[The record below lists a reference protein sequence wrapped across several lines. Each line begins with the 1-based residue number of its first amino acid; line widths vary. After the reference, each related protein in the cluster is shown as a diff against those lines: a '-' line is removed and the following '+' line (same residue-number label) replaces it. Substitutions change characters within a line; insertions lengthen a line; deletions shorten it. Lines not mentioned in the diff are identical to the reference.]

1 MKKHILL
8 SLFALLLSFTIN
20 AQTHQTDQ
28 HDHDHED
35 HALDGHDHGD
45 HAHDGHD
52 HSDHAHAKND
62 HSAKDHDDH
71 ADHGCGWHHREE
83 GQEFT
88 PKDVANTAFHHI
100 SDANVYSI
108 GPLQIPLPCILYAPE
123 TGLDVFLSSKF
134 NFSKTG
140 HGNGH
145 TAYKGYILDGGTVKR
160 ITDPSFP
167 RNVDE
172 VPLKGIIHK
181 TETGPNGKDK
191 IIAYACTGDAEYRTD
206 SKSIADAG
214 VFGGGISSFYD
225 FSITKNVT
233 SMILVFLFMFWLF
246 RKVAKSYVTRNGMAP
261 KGLQSFIESIFIFI
275 QDEVAKPF
283 LGAKYLKYQPFLM
296 AIFFFVLGLNLWGQI
311 PFFGGANV
319 TGNLGVTMVLA
330 IFAFFVV
337 NLSGNKHYWE
347 HIFAMP
353 GVPKWVLTILTPVEF
368 LGIFIKPL
376 TLMLRLFANITAG
389 HMVIIVFVSLIF
401 MFSKGGTSYVGGLG
415 TAVGSTLL
423 TIFMMAI
430 ELLVAFIQAFVF
442 TILTA
447 SYLGAA
453 VEEPH
458 HH

>member
-1 MKKHILL
+1 M
-8 SLFALLLSFTIN
+8 N
-20 AQTHQTDQ
+20 AQSHPKDK
-28 HDHDHED
+28 HDHDHSE
-35 HALDGHDHGD
+35 HADHDHGD
-45 HAHDGHD
+45 HSHDNHKHDGK
-52 HSDHAHAKND
+52 A
-62 HSAKDHDDH
+62 HDDH
-71 ADHGCGWHHREE
+71 AHGDHGCHFHHHPE
-83 GQEFT
+83 GQEYT

-108 GPLQIPLPCILYAPE
+108 GPWQIPLPCILYAPE
-123 TGLDVFLSSKF
+123 TGWDVFLSSKF
-134 NFSKTG
+134 KFKSTG
-140 HGNGH
+140 HGDGYS
-145 TAYKGYILDGGTVKR
+145 AYKGYILDAGTVKR

-167 RNVDE
+167 RDVDE
-172 VPLKGIIHK
+172 VPLQGIIHK
-181 TETGPNGKDK
+181 TEMVDGKEK
-191 IIAYACTGDAEYRTD
+191 TVAYACTGEAMYRTD
-206 SKSIADAG
+206 PKSIADAG
-214 VFGGGISSFYD
+214 IFGGGISSFYD

-233 SMILVFLFMFWLF
+233 SMIIVFFGMLWLF
-246 RKVAKSYVTRNGMAP
+246 LRVAKSYVTRNGMAP
-261 KGLQSFIESIFIFI
+261 KGLQSFIESIFVFI

-283 LGAKYLKYQPFLM
+283 LGHKYLKYQPFLM

-319 TGNLGVTMVLA
+319 TGNIGVTMVLA
-330 IFAFFVV
+330 IFAFLVV

-347 HIFAMP
+347 HIIAMP

-401 MFSKGGTSYVGGLG
+401 MFSKGGTSMAGGLG

>member
-8 SLFALLLSFTIN
+8 SLFAVLLSLSISAQSNIN
-20 AQTHQTDQ
+20 SSASQYQNSQ
-28 HDHDHED
+28 F
-35 HALDGHDHGD
+35 AYNDHGD
-45 HAHDGHD
+45 HGDHGDHNHHNHQDHNAHGHAD
-52 HSDHAHAKND
+52 AHG
-62 HSAKDHDDH
+62 
-71 ADHGCGWHHREE
+71 DHGCGWHHRADGEP
-83 GQEFT
+83 FT
-88 PKDVANTAFHHI
+88 PKDVAKTAFHHI
-100 SDANVYSI
+100 GDANVYSI

-123 TGLDVFLSSKF
+123 KGWDVFLSSKF
-134 NFSKTG
+134 DFESNG
-140 HGNGH
+140 HGDGH
-145 TAYKGYILDGGTVKR
+145 TAYKGYILDAGTVKR
-160 ITDPSFP
+160 IVDPKFP
-167 RNVDE
+167 YADE
-172 VPLKGIIHK
+172 VPIQGIVHK
-181 TETGPNGKDK
+181 KEMVDGKEK
-191 IIAYACTGDAEYRTD
+191 EVAYACTGDAMYKTE
-206 SKSIADAG
+206 SKSIADFG
-214 VFGGGISSFYD
+214 LFGGGISSFYD

-233 SMILVFLFMFWLF
+233 SMIIVFIFMFWLF
-246 RKVAKSYVTRNGMAP
+246 MKVAKRYVARDGMAP
-261 KGLQSFIESIFIFI
+261 KGIQSFIESIFVFI

-283 LGAKYLKYQPFLM
+283 LGHKYLKYQPFLM

-311 PFFGGANV
+311 PFFGGANA

-330 IFAFFVV
+330 LFAFFVV
-337 NLSGNKHYWE
+337 NLSGNRHYWE

-401 MFSKGGTSYVGGLG
+401 MFSNGGTSWAGGLG

>member
-8 SLFALLLSFTIN
+8 SLFAILLSFSIS
-20 AQTHQTDQ
+20 AQSHQKDN
-28 HDHDHED
+28 HDHDHSEHADHDHSNHD
-35 HALDGHDHGD
+35 HAKSDHSKNAHDGAHHGDDHGD
-45 HAHDGHD
+45 HGHG
-52 HSDHAHAKND
+52 
-62 HSAKDHDDH
+62 
-71 ADHGCGWHHREE
+71 GCHFHHHPE
-83 GQEFT
+83 GAEYT
-88 PKDVANTAFHHI
+88 PKDISAIAFHHI

-123 TGLDVFLSSKF
+123 TGWDVFLSSKF
-134 NFSKTG
+134 KFSKTG
-140 HGNGH
+140 HGDGH
-145 TAYKGYILDGGTVKR
+145 SAYKGYILDAGAVKR
-160 ITDPSFP
+160 ITDPTFP
-167 RNVDE
+167 RDIDE
-172 VPLKGIIHK
+172 VPLAGIIHK
-181 TETGPNGKDK
+181 TEMVDGKEK
-191 IIAYACTGDAEYRTD
+191 TVAYACTGEAEYRTD
-206 SKSIADAG
+206 NKSIADAG
-214 VFGGGISSFYD
+214 IFGGGLSSFYD

-233 SMILVFLFMFWLF
+233 SMIIVFLLMLWLF
-246 RKVAKSYVTRNGMAP
+246 LKVAKTYVTRNGMAP
-261 KGLQSFIESIFIFI
+261 KGLQSFIESIFVFI

-319 TGNLGVTMVLA
+319 TGNIGVTMVLA
-330 IFAFFVV
+330 IFAFLVV

-353 GVPKWVLTILTPVEF
+353 GVPKWVLTILSPVEF

-401 MFSKGGTSYVGGLG
+401 MFSSGGTSYAGGLG